1 MCFISFRRIKIGL
14 VGFSPSC
21 QLGQLFN
28 YLNNFNML
36 LSNSKSFFSSVPYVG
51 SILLIVWLLTNNN
64 FFAYLSLIP
73 AMFLFLTTSIYL
85 TILTWRFGSVVE
97 VEAEVN
103 FITCLTYI
111 SYMLLILIILITKV
125 KMGEIV

>member
-1 MCFISFRRIKIGL
+1 
-14 VGFSPSC
+14 
-21 QLGQLFN
+21 
-28 YLNNFNML
+28 ML